1 MRCKAEH
8 ARFASAT
15 TAEAQELEDAVEED
29 FVETLRNNISINQQ
43 NLCLISGFMC
53 ALAGAVYS
61 NPPEEGLCLGDT
73 GVIATSVI
81 QWFAMG
87 FFFLTIC
94 GSVLLAS
101 DIDGVPDMLLVAHLQ
116 QIEHIFGCVTICTAV
131 GMWLIAIGYGID
143 IGERNGCLMTV
154 LGLASAPVFPA
165 IVTALFYYLR
175 SKRLR
180 LLKAHHQNLGR
191 VNRSRKFRRCTT
203 WMDRI
208 PQAYFHES
216 SQISQRSLSSTK
228 RRLLSASGILRR
240 VSIRRTRSS
249 LGCARSK
256 NGRNKEVVL

>member
-1 MRCKAEH
+1 MPCKAEQV
-8 ARFASAT
+8 RCTSAT
-15 TAEAQELEDAVEED
+15 TAETQELEDAVEED
-29 FVETLRNNISINQQ
+29 FLETLRTNISINQQ

-53 ALAGAVYS
+53 SLAGAVYT

-101 DIDGVPDMLLVAHLQ
+101 DIDGVPDILLVAHLKE
-116 QIEHIFGCVTICTAV
+116 IEHIFGCVTICTAV

-180 LLKAHHQNLGR
+180 LLKAHNQNLGKK
-191 VNRSRKFRRCTT
+191 NRFRKFRRCTT

-216 SQISQRSLSSTK
+216 SEIFQRSLPRAK
-228 RRLLSASGILRR
+228 RRLLSASGILRK
-240 VSIRRTRSS
+240 VCIKRTRSS
-249 LGCARSK
+249 LGCARNK
-256 NGRNKEVVL
+256 HGRNGEVVL